1 MKTYATLLL
10 VALSWA
16 ASTGAAQAQGHA
28 AQQEPCYEC
37 PPQAPVCYGCFTETI
52 TLVNEAHCLGCPPAQ
67 LVTSIEA
74 PCLGCPPLAPVTAYA
89 VPTLQLYAPALVLP
103 NEQRPCL
110 FCPPVAGQPFHI
122 SSIPI

>member
-37 PPQAPVCYGCFTETI
+37 PPQAPVCYGCFTETM
-52 TLVNEAHCLGCPPAQ
+52 TLVNEAHCLGCPPADQ
-67 LVTSIEA
+67 VATTEA
-74 PCLGCPPLAPVTAYA
+74 PCFGCPPAVVTAYA
-89 VPTLQLYAPALVLP
+89 VPTLQLYAPAYVLP
-103 NEQRPCL
+103 LEQRPCL
-110 FCPPVAGQPFHI
+110 SCPPVAAQPFHI
-122 SSIPI
+122 RSIPT